1 MTWNPH
7 ANTAKTFALLAG
19 FSTLIVLIGSLF
31 GKNIMYLAVLFAVVG
46 FLVPY
51 VVSFIVGFLNVDAL
65 NSAFGSLPSGVWYF
79 LNYCEVPFGLPLLI
93 SAYISRF
100 LIRRMPVIG

>member
-31 GKNIMYLAVLFAVVG
+31 GKNIMYLAVLFAIFILGCGLTHVVDLTTLWWPVYRTEG
-46 FLVPY
+46 LLKTA
-51 VVSFIVGFLNVDAL
+51 SAL
-65 NSAFGSLPSGVWYF
+65 LSIATAIAVWLLLPQ
-79 LNYCEVPFGLPLLI
+79 
-93 SAYISRF
+93 A
-100 LIRRMPVIG
+100 